1 MFEDW
6 EDFGFRFGPFGVG
19 FSGTG
24 RTVRYA
30 RTETTH
36 VLRVRLNPEVKKQDI
51 KVRLVKPGVLEVEWP
66 RTKGE
71 EIPVE

>member
-6 EDFGFRFGPFGVG
+6 EDYGVRFGPFGFG
-19 FSGTG
+19 FTGTG
-24 RTVRYA
+24 RNVRYS
-30 RTETTH
+30 RTEASH
-36 VLRVRLNPEVKKQDI
+36 LLRIRIGSDVKKQDI
-51 KVRLVKPGVLEVEWP
+51 KVRLVEPGVLEVEWP

>member
-6 EDFGFRFGPFGVG
+6 EDLGIRFGPFGVG
-19 FSGTG
+19 FTGVG

-30 RTETTH
+30 RTETSH
-36 VLRVRLNPEVKKQDI
+36 VLRIRIDSDAKKQDI
-51 KVRLVKPGVLEVEWP
+51 KVRLVKPGLLEVEWP